1 MSVMS
6 LQGNRISVFT
16 AALLSVIAAG
26 IAQAPL
32 AAATPGSPVAAAGWS
47 FRVSSVPAGVGSGGE
62 LAFDDSRRSL
72 FITDDDFVMST
83 KGGSDVS
90 FDPHVVKPKVTVFS
104 PDSRRPVRSIDFTPQ
119 PWGMMPVGNAPII
132 PTPQVPD
139 GISLDAKR
147 GKLVVSNSHA
157 NGITVVDMSA
167 RTTSAKNLVAV
178 PNMHPMGS
186 VVDNAAGRAY
196 VALNNASRVAVI
208 STVTGRKI
216 SEIGG
221 IAWPSFVDLDAKRHR
236 LYVGNADYLTKKTN
250 YLAVVDT
257 RTDKVIKRISTPSN
271 IRPKVDPVTG
281 RIFAASFDTGK
292 LLVIDPDSLT
302 VSKTVTTGTSPNKLA
317 IDAQRRLVY
326 TANLQKRTITVL
338 DADSATIIATVPTG
352 APVHTIAVDPKTGA
366 VYGTQHQ
373 SGRLTIV
380 SVARTR

>member
-1 MSVMS
+1 
-6 LQGNRISVFT
+6 
-16 AALLSVIAAG
+16 
-26 IAQAPL
+26 
-32 AAATPGSPVAAAGWS
+32 
-47 FRVSSVPAGVGSGGE
+47 VGSGGE
-62 LAFDDSRRSL
+62 LAYDNSRRSL

-104 PDSRRPVRSIDFTPQ
+104 TTMRRPVRSIDFTPQ

-139 GISLDAKR
+139 GISLDTRR

-157 NGITVVDMSA
+157 NGVTVVDMSA
-167 RTTSAKNLVAV
+167 RTTSAKNLVSV

-186 VVDNAAGRAY
+186 VVDRAAGRAY

-221 IAWPSFVDLDAKRHR
+221 IAWPSFVDLDAERHR
-236 LYVGNADYLTKKTN
+236 LYVGNADYLNKKTN

-257 RTDKVIKRISTPSN
+257 RTDKVIKRITTPSN
-271 IRPKVDPVTG
+271 SRPKVDPVTG

-292 LLVIDPDSLT
+292 ISVIDPDSLT
-302 VSKTVTTGTSPNKLA
+302 ITKTVATGTSPNKLA
-317 IDAQRRLVY
+317 IDARRRLVY
-326 TANLQKRTITVL
+326 TANLQARTITVL
-338 DADSATIIATVPTG
+338 DADSAKVIATVPTG
-352 APVHTIAVDPKTGA
+352 APVHTIAVDPATGA

>member
-1 MSVMS
+1 MS
-6 LQGNRISVFT
+6 LRRNRISLFT
-16 AALLSVIAAG
+16 AALLCVAAPG

-32 AAATPGSPVAAAGWS
+32 AAAAPNSPVAAGWS

-62 LAFDDSRRSL
+62 LAYDNSRRSL

-104 PDSRRPVRSIDFTPQ
+104 TATRRPVRSIDFTPQ

-132 PTPQVPD
+132 PTLQVPD
-139 GISLDAKR
+139 GISLDTKR

-157 NGITVVDMSA
+157 NGVTVVDMSA
-167 RTTSAKNLVAV
+167 RTTSARNLVSV

-186 VVDNAAGRAY
+186 VVDTTTGRAY

-216 SEIGG
+216 AEIGG

-236 LYVGNADYLTKKTN
+236 LYVGNADYLNKKTN

-257 RTDKVIKRISTPSN
+257 RTDKVIKRITTPSN
-271 IRPKVDPVTG
+271 TRPKVDPATG

-302 VSKTVTTGTSPNKLA
+302 VSKTVATSTSPNKLA

-326 TANLQKRTITVL
+326 SANLQKRTITVL
-338 DADSATIIATVPTG
+338 DADSAKVIATVPTG
-352 APVHTIAVDPKTGA
+352 APVHTIAVDPATGA

-380 SVARTR
+380 SVARNR